1 MQKEQTKMCPSC
13 DGSISM
19 DAIFCPYCGSN
30 VFEKNENL
38 PDHKN
43 QDNVTS
49 LSYEETLSSLYPPP
63 YKPKAIQTVSSKY
76 YEEENDAQ
84 TDEDDNQE
92 KQEKDTSLEHN
103 EKNALIPTV
112 LFWVG
117 INILVF
123 SILLLVFSQN
133 GVLYLKWNA
142 KFWFLYSL
150 ISIPLLYFGFKGLKN
165 LDK

>member
-1 MQKEQTKMCPSC
+1 MQEELTKMCPSC

-38 PDHKN
+38 PDQKTE
-43 QDNVTS
+43 DDVKS

-63 YKPKAIQTVSSKY
+63 YKPKAIQTATSKY
-76 YEEENDAQ
+76 YEQDNDVEK
-84 TDEDDNQE
+84 DEDENQE
-92 KQEKDTSLEHN
+92 KLEKESVSEAN
-103 EKNALIPTV
+103 EKNALIPTA
-112 LFWVG
+112 LFWTG

-150 ISIPLLYFGFKGLKN
+150 ISIPLVYFGFKGLKQ
-165 LDK
+165 LD

>member
-1 MQKEQTKMCPSC
+1 MQEELTKMCPSC

-38 PDHKN
+38 AEQKTEDDVK
-43 QDNVTS
+43 S

-63 YKPKAIQTVSSKY
+63 YKPKAIQTATTKY
-76 YEEENDAQ
+76 YDEEKDIEK
-84 TDEDDNQE
+84 DDKENQE
-92 KQEKDTSLEHN
+92 KYADDSAPIEK
-103 EKNALIPTV
+103 EKNALIPTA
-112 LFWVG
+112 LFWLG

-123 SILLLVFSQN
+123 SVLLLVFSQN

-142 KFWFLYSL
+142 KFWFLYSI
-150 ISIPLLYFGFKGLKN
+150 ISIPLVYFGFKGLKN
-165 LDK
+165 LD